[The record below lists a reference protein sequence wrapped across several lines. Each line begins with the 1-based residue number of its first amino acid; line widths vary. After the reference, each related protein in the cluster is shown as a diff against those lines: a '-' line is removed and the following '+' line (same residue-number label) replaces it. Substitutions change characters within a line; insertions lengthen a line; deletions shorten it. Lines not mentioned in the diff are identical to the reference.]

1 MPHRDLLG
9 ADAGDA
15 FLFLNGLAPIRARLV
30 HANAGQTT
38 FIKAAELAPAT
49 HAWTAPPLGRVE
61 ASAPTPA
68 APAQPI
74 GAQIRKALT
83 RKAPPASRTKAQ
95 SP

>member
-15 FLFLNGLAPIRARLV
+15 FLFLNGLAPIRARV
-30 HANAGQTT
+30 AHAKASQTT
-38 FIKAAELAPAT
+38 FIKAAELAPAA
-49 HAWTAPPLGRVE
+49 HDWTASPLGRVE
-61 ASAPTPA
+61 ASAPPSA

-83 RKAPPASRTKAQ
+83 RKAPPTSKTKAK